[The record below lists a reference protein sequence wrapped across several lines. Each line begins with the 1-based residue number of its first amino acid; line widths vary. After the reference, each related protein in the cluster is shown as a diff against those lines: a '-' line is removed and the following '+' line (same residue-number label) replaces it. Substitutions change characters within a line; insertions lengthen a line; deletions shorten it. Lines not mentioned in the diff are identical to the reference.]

1 MRAFEECGLLLVRE
15 IMRLPVH
22 FEQGNMQLPVLYV
35 IYYHFLCVSV
45 IVFGSAIGAVCIM
58 RACLIVCMFNRVHVS
73 VSVLLVSLSA
83 RLNVYESW

>member
-1 MRAFEECGLLLVRE
+1 MLAFEECGLLLVRE

-35 IYYHFLCVSV
+35 IYYHFLRVSV
-45 IVFGSAIGAVCIM
+45 IVSGSAVSAVM
-58 RACLIVCMFNRVHVS
+58 SNMHYACMFNRVHVS
-73 VSVLLVSLSA
+73 VSVLLIYLSA

>member
-1 MRAFEECGLLLVRE
+1 MLAFEECGLLLVRE

-58 RACLIVCMFNRVHVS
+58 RACLIVCMYPS
-73 VSVLLVSLSA
+73 AYYSSICQLV
-83 RLNVYESW
+83 

>member
-1 MRAFEECGLLLVRE
+1 MLAFEECGLLLVRE

-45 IVFGSAIGAVCIM
+45 IVFGSAISAVM
-58 RACLIVCMFNRVHVS
+58 SNMHYACMFNRVHVS
-73 VSVLLVSLSA
+73 VSVLLVYLSA